1 MDEYCKN
8 FHRIAGSFPIVEFS
22 ALIYLTDPQ
31 GNLLLVQDNDDL
43 YWRLPG
49 GMIRPDEK
57 VVECLRRTV
66 FNQIGV
72 YIENAVFL
80 NIFSGRNQNYISID
94 GANITPVYA
103 AYLPTKVRGV
113 LKRAAETDS
122 EIRFFATWNVHPE
135 KIFPPMV
142 DTVRF
147 FLENFPGGV
156 PLKPLDL
163 DRFSEEF

>member
-1 MDEYCKN
+1 MDEYSKN

-31 GNLLLVQDNDDL
+31 GNLVLVQDKDDL

-49 GMIRPDEK
+49 GIIYPDEK
-57 VVECLRRTV
+57 VIECLRRTV
-66 FNQIGV
+66 FHKIGV

-80 NIFSGRNQNYISID
+80 NIFSGGDQSYISAD

-113 LKRAAETDS
+113 LKKAAESDS
-122 EIRFFATWNVHPE
+122 EIRFFATWNVRLE
-135 KIFPPMV
+135 KIFPPMKE
-142 DTVRF
+142 TVRF